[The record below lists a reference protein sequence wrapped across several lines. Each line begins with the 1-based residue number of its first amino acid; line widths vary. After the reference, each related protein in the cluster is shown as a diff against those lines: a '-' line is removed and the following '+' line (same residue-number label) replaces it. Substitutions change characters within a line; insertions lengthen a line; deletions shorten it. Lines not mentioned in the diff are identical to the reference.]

1 MANRSNLAKAA
12 IPYSELPYTG
22 QPSDTETVTIG
33 SDVYEFCTD
42 AGSVAANSRI
52 GVVIGGSA
60 DATAQNL
67 VDAINAQNKRDEHP
81 TLFRV
86 DGTTPAR
93 ANGTEK
99 FLAVLDATNN
109 VIYLYQAKRAGSTEL
124 VEGDGPNIALTDTAS
139 NVGPWKHLNANLS
152 VGGAGALMYKSADL
166 VHTVVAANLTGTSKI
181 PLPFA
186 PRSWQVSCY
195 SSAGVLLK
203 QPDVVVTV
211 PDAVSGQNFLGIK
224 LDAATAGYTPLIA
237 TDVIHIRVAG

>member
-1 MANRSNLAKAA
+1 MANRLNLAKAA
-12 IPYSELPYTG
+12 IPYSELPYSG

-33 SDVYEFCTD
+33 SDVYEFCTA
-42 AGSVAANSRI
+42 AGSVAADTRVA
-52 GVVIGGSA
+52 VVIGGSA

-67 VDAINAQNKRDEHP
+67 TDAINASSKTGEHA
-81 TLFRV
+81 TLFRT

-109 VIYLYQAKRAGSTEL
+109 IIYLYQAKRAGSTEL
-124 VEGDGPNIALTDTAS
+124 VEGDGPNIALSDTAT

-152 VGGAGALMYKSADL
+152 VGGAGALMSESADL

-195 SSAGVLLK
+195 SAAGLLLK
-203 QPDVVVTV
+203 QPDVIVTV
-211 PDAVSGQNFLGIK
+211 PAAVSGQNFLGIQ
-224 LDAATAGYTPLIA
+224 LDAATGTYTPLVA
-237 TDVIHIRVAG
+237 TDVIHIHVAG